1 MLGERGYAHRR
12 GLYSVRQQGG
22 DFIVRLN
29 WQNVPLQDNDGLQVD
44 LLALLRSLPE
54 VRAKSFDLQISPDP
68 RAHIPALP
76 VRLAAIRN
84 SEAAAGENRKR
95 ILQQSSRKGKTPAP
109 RTLEAAGYI
118 FVVTSLA
125 DAQASAEQVLD
136 LYRFRWQIELAFKR
150 MKGLLE
156 LGVLPAKEP
165 GLART
170 IIYSKLLAAL
180 LLDDFTERFLSI
192 SPWGYQLP

>member
-1 MLGERGYAHRR
+1 
-12 GLYSVRQQGG
+12 LYSVRQQGG

-95 ILQQSSRKGKTPAP
+95 ILQQSSKKGKTPAP

-136 LYRFRWQIELAFKR
+136 LYRFHWQAETYASHCTSFARWRSSWRTCFLVSSFIPGRLTSTS
-150 MKGLLE
+150 
-156 LGVLPAKEP
+156 EP
-165 GLART
+165 GC
-170 IIYSKLLAAL
+170 S
-180 LLDDFTERFLSI
+180 
-192 SPWGYQLP
+192 